1 MKGKS
6 LLESS
11 QLSASVWASYVLAA
25 IALLLVLKA
34 GLVVALFSGLLVFS
48 LIHVMAPAIE
58 RRFKHRQP
66 RMIAVAF
73 LSFVMIIAVIVV
85 IWGVHVFLRSDAG
98 NLHNLL
104 QRLADIIEA
113 SRSQLP
119 EWVSTNLP
127 EDVDDLRSIMTDWL
141 REHAGEAK
149 QLVPEAGH
157 LIVHLLLGMIIGSMV
172 ALRDASGDRNNKPF
186 AAAML
191 QRVSNLGQIFHKI
204 VFAQVQIS
212 LINTVMTAIY
222 LFAILPMAGIHLP
235 LTKTMIAIT
244 FVAGLI
250 PVAGNIISNTVIVIV
265 ALSHS
270 LNVAIASLVF
280 MIVIHKA
287 EYFLNARI
295 IGAQVNARAWELL
308 TAILVMETLFGV
320 PGVVAAPVF
329 YAYIKKEL
337 SDRGLV

>member
-6 LLESS
+6 LIVHS
-11 QLSASVWASYVLAA
+11 QLSASVWASYVLTA

-34 GLVVALFSGLLVFS
+34 GLLVALFSGLLVFS

-58 RRFKHRQP
+58 RRFKHHQP

-73 LSFVMIIAVIVV
+73 LSFVMIIAIIVV
-85 IWGVHVFLRSDAG
+85 IWAVHVFLRSDAG

-119 EWVSTNLP
+119 VWVSTNLP
-127 EDVDDLRSIMTDWL
+127 EDVEDLRTIMTQWL

-157 LIVHLLLGMIIGSMV
+157 LIVHLILGMIIGSMI
-172 ALRDASGDRNNKPF
+172 ALRDVSGDHNHKPF
-186 AAAML
+186 AAAMQ

-212 LINTVMTAIY
+212 LINTVLTAIY
-222 LFAILPMAGIHLP
+222 LAAILPMAGVHLP

-250 PVAGNIISNTVIVIV
+250 PVAGNIMSNAVIVIV

-270 LNVAIASLVF
+270 LNASVASLVF
-280 MIVIHKA
+280 MVVIHKA